1 MKKVLFTLQI
11 DCEATQHAI
20 NDVAL
25 GERSIRGLGEILQ
38 QTSTKGTFMVIPGD
52 VEIHAS
58 IYRDL
63 ENAGHEIGLHLHPAE
78 LGYAEFLGVQSGEM
92 QLTMIHEAADRFA
105 QVMGRLPKTFCP
117 GYASANDHTF
127 GVLEALGFTHGMV
140 SIPTRQLAQC
150 ASLWAGAPLDPHY
163 PHRYNRCL
171 TGDVNF
177 VELPPTVDPDSR
189 MWGGLHPQDLRV
201 ELVDAKNHWYTMH
214 KAVTRQLT
222 ENTPLCQLHAMTH
235 NVFDFSE
242 PQNFRRE
249 TYLKMTEAAK
259 RIAEENQLVFEPST
273 LSEVAENYR
282 ELVPLEDVTAQRLE
296 LDARGRAF
304 HSK

>member
-20 NDVAL
+20 NDAAL

-52 VEIHAS
+52 VEIHTS

-63 ENAGHEIGLHLHPAE
+63 ENAGHEIGLHLHPAD
-78 LGYAEFLGVQSGEM
+78 LGYDEFLGVQSGEM

-222 ENTPLCQLHAMTH
+222 EDTPLCQLHAMTH

-273 LSEVAENYR
+273 LNEMAENYR
-282 ELVPLEDVTAQRLE
+282 DLVPLEDVTAQRLE

>member
-1 MKKVLFTLQI
+1 MTKVLFTLQI
-11 DCEATQHAI
+11 DCESTQHAI
-20 NDVAL
+20 NDAGL

-38 QTSTKGTFMVIPGD
+38 QTSTKGTFMVIPSD
-52 VEIHAS
+52 IEIHAS
-58 IYRDL
+58 IYREL
-63 ENAGHEIGLHLHPAE
+63 EKAGHEIGLHLHPAD
-78 LGYAEFLGVQSGEM
+78 LGYDEFLGVQSGET
-92 QLTMIHEAADRFA
+92 QLKMIREAADRFA
-105 QVMGRLPKTFCP
+105 QVMGCLPKTFCP

-127 GVLEALGFTHGMV
+127 GVLEELGFTHGMV

-214 KAVTRQLT
+214 KAVNRQLT
-222 ENTPLCQLHAMTH
+222 KNTPLCQLHALTH

-249 TYLKMTEAAK
+249 TYLKMTEGAK
-259 RIAEENQLVFEPST
+259 HIAEENHLIFESVT
-273 LSEVAENYR
+273 LGEMAQNYR
-282 ELVPLEDVTAQRLE
+282 ALVPLENATAQRLE